1 MLHNV
6 IKNFGFIPR
15 TTTLAKKVH
24 FLETTAMTN
33 DELCLLTLFFFVHKF
48 YNKPERMA
56 QLLKLIAR
64 G

>member
-6 IKNFGFIPR
+6 TKNLGLFH
-15 TTTLAKKVH
+15 TQQLLLKKVH

-33 DELCLLTLFFFVHKF
+33 DELCLLALIFFVHKF